1 MRLIAAVTRTLAAP
15 ATPPA
20 LDGLTERERA
30 VLAQIARGRSDAE
43 IGADAAA
50 EVAAVL
56 AKLGARDRIQAVL
69 LAHEARVVG

>member
-1 MRLIAAVTRTLAAP
+1 M
-15 ATPPA
+15 
-20 LDGLTERERA
+20 
-30 VLAQIARGRSDAE
+30 LAQVARGCTDAE

-50 EVAAVL
+50 EVATVL